1 MSFLFNRFASR
12 SMING
17 LNKDMKKRAMSSK
30 GGIAATLYQ
39 NVWQKSTIMY
49 ITYIVV
55 GCVAIEV
62 VYGNVTNK
70 IWEMS
75 NQGVSTLY
83 IIIIKWKIL

>member
-12 SMING
+12 SMMNG
-17 LNKDMKKRAMSSK
+17 LNRDMKKRAMASKSSV
-30 GGIAATLYQ
+30 ATTLYQ

-62 VYGNVTNK
+62 VYGGVSNK

-75 NQGVSTLY
+75 NEGVRS
-83 IIIIKWKIL
+83 